1 VLILLFGFSANCF
14 GEAVLKKTP
23 NNAELKKVC
32 SEIMKKISPS
42 VIVED
47 ITIIKKPD
55 SWVKGKWTQEETV
68 KLLNAI
74 TSISTLRGLQYYSSS
89 RKKMRTFYESS
100 VVIKNLDTKTES
112 PDPVF
117 DTKKRPPD
125 FFMLYAMQKDLS
137 FGENIYS
144 YKYYVKDDFIYFVQE
159 NETAMK
165 YGIIPVLQAKNL
177 NVVVAFID
185 QGDAICVYIA
195 TMAKA
200 LMLPGVEGKVSSSF
214 KNRADAL
221 FKWLKDKK
229 L

>member
-1 VLILLFGFSANCF
+1 M
-14 GEAVLKKTP
+14 KKTP